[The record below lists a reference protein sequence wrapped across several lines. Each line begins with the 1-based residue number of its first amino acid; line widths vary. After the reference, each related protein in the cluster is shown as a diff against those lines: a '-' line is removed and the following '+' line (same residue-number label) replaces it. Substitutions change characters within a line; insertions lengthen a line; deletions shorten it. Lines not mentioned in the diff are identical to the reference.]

1 MEYDLPEIK
10 ATLPELEPACL
21 KAILVLGL
29 GSTSLLQAG
38 LAQFQ
43 AGRTVAISG
52 RTGSISGRQDGRD
65 FRQGGRDFRQ
75 VGK

>member
-21 KAILVLGL
+21 KAILVLGVHHYFRQDWL
-29 GSTSLLQAG
+29 NFKQAGRSRFQAG

-52 RTGSISGRQDGRD
+52 RVVAISGRSENN
-65 FRQGGRDFRQ
+65 
-75 VGK
+75 